1 MKKRFLLSVMVMAI
15 LLPMAVMFA
24 GCGTKKTH
32 TVSISVKDNPT
43 NNWVQLKFATD
54 TEGSSVNV
62 EHGEEAVLDVLVRD
76 YLDETTLKIYNGDD
90 ELTLTRE
97 QGLTPPTQ
105 YDGSFRKIGTIEVG
119 KIKKDVKLECTI
131 TERVFKFSFA
141 KAETEAIGAE
151 KQTILSDLVLDDDK
165 SLYYALTTTNY
176 IYQTTYEQA
185 VNEGIRLTSQH
196 PIGYYD
202 LTSLGLGVGSVTDAG
217 VNKYLI
223 TVPETLA
230 LENSLTINANS
241 VKVSKLCVV
250 SGSGSVIGF
259 QKNSE
264 TTMLTSVEFNAG
276 ETASVKVVLNSELG
290 ASLTGAQVF
299 VNGTKLTESASGYSF
314 DISLDKMPVHYGSE
328 GDMYTY
334 EVTVQGVEID
344 MTSDEFCKVVGAD
357 GAMVNTTNDGLYF
370 YDKTSN
376 TAYYKNLGGSQ
387 TIEVSTAKDCKI
399 SLGSQVW
406 NVKISDLV
414 NNDVL
419 AQLLTTDGV
428 DVTARFA
435 ELYAGLLTSGGAVK
449 LYALDDN
456 QDGAITLD
464 EINLLCIQLPYT
476 SNTYTIN

>member
-32 TVSISVKDNPT
+32 TVSIGVKDNPT
-43 NNWVQLKFATD
+43 NNWVQLKLATA
-54 TEGSSVNV
+54 TEEGSVAV

-76 YLDETTLKIYNGDD
+76 YLDEATLKIYNGED

-119 KIKKDVKLECTI
+119 KVKKDVKLECTI
-131 TERVFKFSFA
+131 TERVFTFSFA

-202 LTSLGLGVGSVTDAG
+202 LTSLGLRVGSVSDAEM
-217 VNKYLI
+217 NKYLLKI
-223 TVPETLA
+223 SETLT
-230 LENSLTINANS
+230 LENSLTLNTNS
-241 VKVSKLCVV
+241 VKVSKLRVV

-264 TTMLTSVEFNAG
+264 TTILTTVEFNAG
-276 ETASVKVVLNSELG
+276 ETASVKVGLNSETG
-290 ASLTGAQVF
+290 TSLTGVQVF

-328 GDMYTY
+328 GDMHTY

-344 MTSDEFCKVVGAD
+344 MLSNNFCKVVGVD
-357 GAMVNTTNDGLYF
+357 GAKVNMANDGLFF

-387 TIEVSTAKDCKI
+387 TIEVSTVKDCKI
-399 SLGSQVW
+399 SLGSQEW

-419 AQLLTTDGV
+419 AQLLTNAGV
-428 DVTARFA
+428 DVTARFT
-435 ELYAGLLTSGGAVK
+435 ELYAGLLTSVGEVK
-449 LYALDDN
+449 LYASDEN

-464 EINLLCIQLPYT
+464 EINLLYLKLPYI